1 MGRLSPETLWKL
13 PAEQLLSF
21 IREELLPQRPREV
34 HFYAPSFTFYQNK
47 YFRSRPTAFPSIS
60 VTGPFCA
67 LKCKHCEGRV
77 LRTMHPAPS
86 PAKLFDLCSRLKE
99 KGAVGC
105 LISGGCLPNGSVP
118 LRRFIGAIARIKR
131 ELGLTVVV
139 HTGLIDG
146 LTARRLKEAGVDAA
160 LIDVIGSDET
170 IRDVYRLRRGVEDYK
185 AALRALHDSGI
196 PFVPHILVGLH
207 YGRLLGELQALRMI
221 AKYSPSAVIVIA
233 LIPIPGTRMEG
244 VKPPSPLD
252 VARVMA
258 IARVMMPKT
267 PLALGCM
274 RPPGRHR
281 VETDRLAIEV
291 GVEGIAFP
299 TEEAVELARS
309 LGLRV
314 SFSHLCCSQ
323 VFSERCL

>member
-1 MGRLSPETLWKL
+1 
-13 PAEQLLSF
+13 
-21 IREELLPQRPREV
+21 
-34 HFYAPSFTFYQNK
+34 
-47 YFRSRPTAFPSIS
+47 
-60 VTGPFCA
+60 
-67 LKCKHCEGRV
+67 
-77 LRTMHPAPS
+77 MHPAPS

-170 IRDVYRLRRGVEDYK
+170 IRDVYQLRRGVEDYK

-207 YGRLLGELQALRMI
+207 YGELRGELRALVAI
-221 AKYSPSAVIVIA
+221 ARHGPSALIVIA
-233 LIPIPGTRMEG
+233 LIPLPGTSME
-244 VKPPSPLD
+244 KLSPPPPST
-252 VARVMA
+252 VARVVA
-258 IARVMMPKT
+258 AARLMMPEV
-267 PLALGCM
+267 PLALGCA
-274 RPPGRHR
+274 RPKGLHR
-281 VETDRLAIEV
+281 VELDRLALRA
-291 GVEGIAFP
+291 GVDAVAFP
-299 TEEAVELARS
+299 TQAGFDEAS
-309 LGLRV
+309 KLGL
-314 SFSHLCCSQ
+314 SHSIHPTCCSQ
-323 VFSERCL
+323 VYRDLGGPG